1 MDQPLEQLRAGLA
14 GRYRLE
20 DRLGAGGMAI
30 VYHAL
35 DVRHDRKVAVKVVRP
50 ALAAAMGRD
59 RFLREIE
66 TAARLQHPHIV
77 PVYESGDVDGV
88 LYYVM
93 PFVEGE
99 SLRARLTRERQL
111 PVEDVLKITHQ
122 VAEALGYAH
131 ARGIV
136 HRDIKPENILLSGNT
151 AVVADFG
158 IARAVAEAG
167 GDRLTETGLSLGTP
181 SYMSPEQVA
190 ADPGLDTRSDIYSL
204 GCVVHE
210 MLVGEP
216 PFTGPSAQ
224 AVMAR
229 QSLEAVRS
237 LRVVRPTIPRPVEA
251 AVLKALAKTPADR
264 WATAIQFADALEEA
278 ARPEAQSVAQP
289 RPRFRPAVIIG
300 VLALVL
306 AAVAVALLRPWAP
319 GGEGEPRTPM
329 IVVLAFRSIGAPEEK
344 PFADGLT
351 EEITSRLAGIAGLG
365 VIARS
370 SAAAYDS
377 GAHTPTQIAKDL
389 GADYVLTGSI
399 QMERTPDGKGS
410 VRVIPHLADVNGG
423 REVWTD
429 RYDANLA
436 PGEILHVQGD
446 LALAV
451 AEALDVRLTAADTGR
466 IEVRPTTNLAA
477 YDAYVRGN
485 LYASQYFPEDPL
497 RTAVS
502 LYEQAVT
509 LDSGFALAYAKLG
522 QAQSIY
528 SFYYDRSP
536 ARRARARAAVDRAR
550 ALAPN
555 LPEAELALGYY
566 YYWAEQDYPR
576 AMDVFRDVENKEP
589 NNSELLWI
597 MGSLERRLG
606 HWDRAVELTSRGLR
620 LDPRSQRYAYDLAA
634 LYHVLRRFPEAEQ
647 SYDRAI
653 ALAPDWIVPYLSKS
667 LLEWS
672 VGGDTARAR
681 EVLDEARRHV
691 GMTTILTTLVGAF
704 RDHLLVIGGEYQD
717 SLDTMTL
724 STVPMDSG
732 GYYLIK
738 ATTTRLRQGTEAARP
753 LYDSARAIWQARAT
767 ARPDD
772 PTAHSYLAEALAG
785 LGRAADA
792 VREGERAVQLD
803 VANGDVYRQ
812 GIWRMLLTRTYAV
825 LGDTAHAVAEA
836 EQLLEEPSLLTPA
849 WFRFHPLFKPLARS
863 PRLQHVLQ

>member
-14 GRYRLE
+14 GRYQLE
-20 DRLGAGGMAI
+20 GRLGAGGMAI

-35 DVRHDRKVAVKVVRP
+35 DVRHDRRVAVKVVRP

-93 PFVEGE
+93 PLVEGE
-99 SLRARLTRERQL
+99 SLRDRLTRERQL
-111 PVEDVLKITHQ
+111 PVEDVLRITRQ
-122 VAEALGYAH
+122 VSEALGYAH

-237 LRVVRPTIPRPVEA
+237 LRVVRPTITRPVEA
-251 AVLKALAKTPADR
+251 TVLKALAKTPADR
-264 WATAIQFADALEEA
+264 WTTAIQFADALEEA
-278 ARPEAQSVAQP
+278 THAVAEPAAQP
-289 RPRFRPAVIIG
+289 RRRFRPAALIG
-300 VLALVL
+300 VLAVLL
-306 AAVAVALLRPWAP
+306 AAVAVALVRPWAS
-319 GGEGEPRTPM
+319 GGGSGPRTPM
-329 IVVLAFRSIGAPEEK
+329 IVVLAFRSIGTSAEQ

-377 GAHTPTQIAKDL
+377 GALSPAQIAKDL

-399 QMERTPDGKGS
+399 QMERISDGSGS
-410 VRVIPHLADVNGG
+410 VRVIPHLAEVTDG

-429 RYDANLA
+429 RYNAKLA
-436 PGEILHVQGD
+436 PGEILRVQGD

-451 AEALDVRLTAADTGR
+451 AEALDVRLTAADTVR
-466 IEVRPTTNLAA
+466 VEVRPTDNLAA

-485 LYASQYFPEDPL
+485 LYASQYFPEEPL

-502 LYEQAVT
+502 FYEQAVT

-536 ARRARARAAVDRAR
+536 ERRAQALAAVNRAR
-550 ALAPN
+550 ALAPD

-566 YYWAEQDYPR
+566 YYWAEQSYDR
-576 AMDVFRDVENKEP
+576 AMEVFKSVRTKEP

-606 HWDRAVELTSRGLR
+606 HWDDAVALMSRGLQ

-634 LYHVLRRFPEAEQ
+634 VYHVLRRFPEAEQ
-647 SYDRAI
+647 YYDRAI

-681 EVLDEARRHV
+681 AVLDEASRHV
-691 GMTTILTTLVGAF
+691 GVTTIVTTLVGAF
-704 RDHLLVIGGEYQD
+704 RDHLLVIDGKYQD
-717 SLDTMTL
+717 SLDAMTL
-724 STVPMDSG
+724 ATVPMDSG
-732 GYYLIK
+732 GYYLAK
-738 ATTTRLRQGTEAARP
+738 ATTTRLRRGAGAARP
-753 LYDSARAIWQARAT
+753 LYDSARTIWQARAT

-785 LGRAADA
+785 LGLAADA

-803 VANGDVYRQ
+803 VASGDVYRQ
-812 GIWRMLLTRTYAV
+812 GIWRMLLTRTYAT
-825 LGDTAHAVAEA
+825 LGDTARAAAEA
-836 EQLLEEPSLLTPA
+836 ERLLEEPSLLTPA
-849 WFRFHPLFKPLARS
+849 WFRFHPIFEPLAQS
-863 PRLQHVLQ
+863 PRLRRFLR